1 MRGGLYTGGVRPLP
15 LERGHQVHGGKQ
27 EVLLMGRVGED
38 ATPAECPCRDSGP
51 SRPRLNS

>member
-1 MRGGLYTGGVRPLP
+1 MKEGLYTGGVRPLP

-38 ATPAECPCRDSGP
+38 ATPAECPCRESGP